1 MGTLYGCKD
10 DPPGKLVDES
20 GVWSLLRY
28 DTGEGVM
35 PLDQDSQKDAF
46 LLKFEPGPK
55 VVTAAACGMETTDNE
70 PGESVCTQHPTI
82 TGWACRCFGYA
93 YEEDRMQWREFA
105 AGEAPPNFAF
115 EEPDDGGAADES
127 GSGTGAG
134 GGSDSYIT
142 ISEIPE
148 SDKYNFQPLPEGV
161 FGSDG
166 QVSRFEFVKRAT
178 SVFDSRVYTDVEFA
192 CEPCIPE

>member
-1 MGTLYGCKD
+1 MRGAWLSISFVA
-10 DPPGKLVDES
+10 LV
-20 GVWSLLRY
+20 
-28 DTGEGVM
+28 
-35 PLDQDSQKDAF
+35 
-46 LLKFEPGPK
+46 
-55 VVTAAACGMETTDNE
+55 ACGDDAAQGSGSSDTT
-70 PGESVCTQHPTI
+70 GAGTSGSESATT
-82 TGWACRCFGYA
+82 TLTTSATA
-93 YEEDRMQWREFA
+93 SMT
-105 AGEAPPNFAF
+105 
-115 EEPDDGGAADES
+115 ADES